1 MADALWG
8 DVYFKD
14 TYAGRLQQEPGGWHV
29 FTYGDSYVGSDQPP
43 IAHTLP
49 LRHEPYVSERGEKD
63 IQLSTI
69 SSILRVL
76 GLLDERRLDFP
87 TDEVRYDSWRE
98 VVTFVGVDRKKGV
111 DCAISR
117 ESS

>member
-8 DVYFKD
+8 NVYFKD

-29 FTYGDSYVGSDQPP
+29 FTYDDSYVGSDQPP

-76 GLLDERRLDFP
+76 GMLDERRLDFP

-98 VVTFVGVDRKKGV
+98 VVAFVGVDRKKGV